1 MAPYNHI
8 PVDPLTTSLCTESYR
23 NKVMNDTLSYDLMT
37 DDTPPPPPLSPF
49 TFPSPPLCCPG
60 DVAGGYPVFL
70 LGNNFVN
77 TSALGCRFADL
88 RTRGIFVS
96 NHTILCLAPSTIG
109 QSSPPDPPHLH
120 IFST

>member
-1 MAPYNHI
+1 MTPLPI
-8 PVDPLTTSLCTESYR
+8 SLPPSPFLPLPPLPLPSPPLT
-23 NKVMNDTLSYDLMT
+23 
-37 DDTPPPPPLSPF
+37 PPSPLPL
-49 TFPSPPLCCPG
+49 PSPPLCYPG

-88 RTRGIFVS
+88 LTRGIFVS
-96 NHTILCLAPSTIG
+96 NHTILCIAPSTIG